1 MRKQLATASLLP
13 VLLLAFGACA
23 ADDDAAD
30 VADVADAAVDLG
42 ADVVEDVP
50 LETPDDDAGA
60 DEVPAEADAAV
71 DEGSTGCP
79 PLTTEEVDFILEAAA
94 NWPMEIV
101 TNDNLEG
108 DVFLHQVSDCVDPLD
123 PTVVHLVARMR
134 RTLARSFGGVG
145 LAAPQ
150 VGVHRRIFLAQRT
163 DQDGRPVQAFLNPW
177 IVEYSAE
184 TTAMTE
190 GCLSVPG
197 ESPSVERSLEIAI
210 DYDREDGSPVVAE
223 RIGGAAGTQA
233 AYAARIVQHEYDH
246 LEGILIVD
254 PR

>member
-1 MRKQLATASLLP
+1 MRKQLASMALLLT
-13 VLLLAFGACA
+13 LLLALGGCA
-23 ADDDAAD
+23 SDDDSTD
-30 VADVADAAVDLG
+30 SYDTPWDPG

-50 LETPDDDAGA
+50 EETPVDVVD
-60 DEVPAEADAAV
+60 VPVEADATV

-79 PLTTEEVDFILEAAA
+79 PLTVEEVDFILAAA
-94 NWPMEIV
+94 ADQPLPIV
-101 TNDNLEG
+101 KNDNLEG
-108 DVFLHQVSDCVDPLD
+108 DIFLHQVSDCVDPLD
-123 PTVVHLVARMR
+123 PTVVHLISRMR

-163 DQDGRPVQAFLNPW
+163 DQAGRPVQAFINPW

-184 TTAMTE
+184 TASASE

-197 ESPSVERSLEIAI
+197 ASPNVERSLEVVV
-210 DYDREDGSPVVAE
+210 DHDLEDGSFVAAE
-223 RIGGAAGTQA
+223 RIGGAALSEA